1 MHMKSTKEFI
11 ADTVKLV
18 RSMEGSDRMDFIE
31 NIHEH
36 LEHAL
41 HTKYPR
47 KQIKEY
53 SDLFSK
59 LVKNFGH

>member
-11 ADTVKLV
+11 QDTVKLV
-18 RSMEGSDRMDFIE
+18 RSMEGLDRMDFIE

-41 HTKYPR
+41 H
-47 KQIKEY
+47 